1 MGTFQSYHKFVNLGA
16 VQIYFLMVAIV
27 IYNPET
33 LGLEDREMVN
43 TIRQEFVTMLKYIP
57 TYLPSIF
64 LKFITLEGTSLFNMV
79 NQDFLSFCKRKK

>member
-1 MGTFQSYHKFVNLGA
+1 MGTFQSYHEFVNLGA

-64 LKFITLEGTSLFNMV
+64 LKFIIIIRGYESL
-79 NQDFLSFCKRKK
+79 